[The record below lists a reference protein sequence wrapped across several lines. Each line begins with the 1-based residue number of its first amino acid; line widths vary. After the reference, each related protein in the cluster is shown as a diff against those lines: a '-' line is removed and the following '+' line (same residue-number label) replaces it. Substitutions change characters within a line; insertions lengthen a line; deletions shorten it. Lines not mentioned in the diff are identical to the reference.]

1 MNKALPSFTFNEL
14 PDFMDFMVKRVS
26 QLEDMIS
33 KQLACK
39 PSIQDE
45 PRMSMAETAKYL
57 NCSLSTLQSF
67 KNNNLIPFH
76 QLGRHVYFIASE
88 IDEASL
94 IPAVDY
100 NKK

>member
-1 MNKALPSFTFNEL
+1 MDAQLPSFTFNEL
-14 PDFMDFMVKRVS
+14 PDFMAFMVKRVT
-26 QLEDMIS
+26 QLENLIA
-33 KQLACK
+33 KQLADK
-39 PSIQDE
+39 PSVKDE

-57 NCSLSTLQSF
+57 NCSLSTLQTF

>member
-1 MNKALPSFTFNEL
+1 MNSQLPSFTFNEL
-14 PDFMDFMVKRVS
+14 PDFMDFMVRRIT

-39 PSIQDE
+39 PGVQDE
-45 PRMSMAETAKYL
+45 PRMSMTETAKYL
-57 NCSLSTLQSF
+57 NCSLSTLQTF

-94 IPAVDY
+94 IRAFDY